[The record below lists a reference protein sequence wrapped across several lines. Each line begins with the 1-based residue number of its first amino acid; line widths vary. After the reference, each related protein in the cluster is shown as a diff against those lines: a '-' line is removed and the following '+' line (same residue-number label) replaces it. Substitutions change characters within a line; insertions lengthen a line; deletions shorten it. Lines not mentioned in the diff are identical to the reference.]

1 MRTYASP
8 RPGYCASC
16 EGIITGRP
24 VTRMEQA
31 YCCIGCARGE
41 LCICTYEADM
51 ADDGVDGLGLLFSAP
66 QGATSEPAHEAEV
79 APTTTVPVR
88 DGRVVAERES
98 ELVA

>member
-8 RPGYCASC
+8 RPGYCTSC

-41 LCICTYEADM
+41 LCVCTYEADM
-51 ADDGVDGLGLLFSAP
+51 AADGVDGLGLLSSVPQAAP
-66 QGATSEPAHEAEV
+66 IEAAREAEV
-79 APTTTVPVR
+79 APTVMAPVR
-88 DGRVVAERES
+88 DGRVVVEREP

>member
-16 EGIITGRP
+16 EGFITGRP
-24 VTRMEQA
+24 VIRMEQS

-41 LCICTYEADM
+41 LCVCTYEADM
-51 ADDGVDGLGLLFSAP
+51 ADDGVDGLGLLSSVPQTPATQPASAAEAVPTVSAP
-66 QGATSEPAHEAEV
+66 AGDA
-79 APTTTVPVR
+79 
-88 DGRVVAERES
+88 RVVAERER